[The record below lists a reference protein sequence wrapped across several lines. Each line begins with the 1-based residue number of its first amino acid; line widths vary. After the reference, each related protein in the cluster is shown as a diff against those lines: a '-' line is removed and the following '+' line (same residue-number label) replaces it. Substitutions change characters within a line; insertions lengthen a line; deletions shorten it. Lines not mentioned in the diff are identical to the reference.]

1 MTSFLRAGSQLR
13 DLQALRGVFVAREG
27 RLLGQLAAAMKG
39 VPSEGVFDTWM
50 KRQSDLVQATALA
63 YAEREVLEASMRA
76 IEKVHLPSYLLP
88 DGSLYL
94 SLTSVPHSSFF
105 ECVG

>member
-1 MTSFLRAGSQLR
+1 MHAGSQLR

-76 IEKVHLPSYLLP
+76 IERVCSQYAFIVDTDKS
-88 DGSLYL
+88 G
-94 SLTSVPHSSFF
+94 
-105 ECVG
+105 

>member
-1 MTSFLRAGSQLR
+1 M
-13 DLQALRGVFVAREG
+13 AREG

-39 VPSEGVFDTWM
+39 VPSEGVFDAWM

-76 IEKVHLPSYLLP
+76 IERVCQALMLPSYLLP
-88 DGSLYL
+88 NPAIHT
-94 SLTSVPHSSFF
+94 SLTMQEPLEVDGWSPNIPASTCMVIKGLPYI
-105 ECVG
+105 